1 MLRTRVIP
9 CLLLLNQ
16 GLVKTVGFKNPTY
29 VGDPINAV
37 RIFNDKEVDEL
48 VFLDV
53 TATLEKSP
61 PKFDLINDIATEC
74 FMPFGYGGGIHDIE
88 TANRILKMGSEKIV
102 LNSAARDLSLIREAA
117 DIFGSQSVVVSIDVK
132 RSMRGKS
139 VVYTHSGTINTKLD
153 PVQFAMDVESAGA
166 GEIFLNSIDR
176 DGSMAGY
183 DIPLVKSVTESVN
196 IPVVACGGAGTLT
209 HFQEAILK
217 GGASAVSAG
226 SMFVFHG
233 PHRAVLINYPTQDE
247 LKQYVP

>member
-1 MLRTRVIP
+1 
-9 CLLLLNQ
+9 
-16 GLVKTVGFKNPTY
+16 
-29 VGDPINAV
+29 
-37 RIFNDKEVDEL
+37 
-48 VFLDV
+48 
-53 TATLEKSP
+53 
-61 PKFDLINDIATEC
+61 
-74 FMPFGYGGGIHDIE
+74 
-88 TANRILKMGSEKIV
+88 LKMGSEKIV